1 MTVYAPTLDFI
12 LRIVAVIGAAAVVVI
27 FGFILWQR
35 AQPRALYGYTFG
47 AGVLILIARV
57 AILALAFVAPLDQP
71 HYTEW
76 ISPFNATAT
85 IVMIFAVALTG
96 LFRFDSAR
104 RLRRASDDAMAGVTA
119 QANAT
124 QDR

>member
-1 MTVYAPTLDFI
+1 MTVYAPTLDFV
-12 LRIVAVIGAAAVVVI
+12 LRIVAVLGAASVVVI

-47 AGVLILIARV
+47 AGTLMLLSRL
-57 AILALAFVAPLDQP
+57 AILGLAFVAPQEQP
-71 HYTEW
+71 RYTEW
-76 ISPFNATAT
+76 ISPLNATAT
-85 IVMIFAVALTG
+85 IVLIFAVALTG

-104 RLRRASDDAMAGVTA
+104 RLRRASDDAMAGLQA
-119 QANAT
+119 QAHPT